1 MGAEEKIGHKS
12 WTDLREAD
20 DARRLRQ
27 FPAFANFSDDELR
40 HLVGVAHHDSTSA
53 PWPLIH
59 EKTPA
64 DACYILLSG
73 EVGVYVGREHIATL
87 GPGEVI
93 GESVLRRGKLRSATV
108 TTTGPTEVLRIEA
121 EDLAGLL
128 NQIPA
133 LREVIDAT
141 AERHTPVTPEPSA
154 PPEPTRSKV
163 NASVPVELISQFE
176 KTAGAAGVT
185 VSGALEAA
193 LSDWI
198 ERNS

>member
-1 MGAEEKIGHKS
+1 MGVEESTGHKS

-20 DARRLRQ
+20 DARVLRQ
-27 FPAFANFSDDELR
+27 FPAFGNFSDDELK
-40 HLVGVAHHDSTSA
+40 HLVRVAHHDSTSA

-93 GESVLRRGKLRSATV
+93 GESVLRQGKLRSATV

>member
-1 MGAEEKIGHKS
+1 MSAEDKIGHES

-20 DARRLRQ
+20 DALRLRQ
-27 FPAFANFSDDELR
+27 FPAFGNFSDAELR

-128 NQIPA
+128 EQIPA

-141 AERHTPVTPEPSA
+141 AERHAPVTPEASA
-154 PPEPTRSKV
+154 PAEPTRSKL
-163 NASVPVELISQFE
+163 NASLPTELVSQFE
-176 KTAGAAGVT
+176 QTAGAAGVT
-185 VSGALEAA
+185 VAAALEAA
-193 LSDWI
+193 LGDWM